1 MIRGIIKNIPA
12 FISTLGSHIMNINQL
27 NGTGV
32 TPLLPATMS
41 ANQKI
46 FAPDISPPI
55 STAQSTV
62 NNKPESE
69 EQIRQAV
76 QKIQEVVDNLAHNL
90 RFSIDE
96 DTGKTIIK
104 VMDARTDEVIR
115 QFPTEEAIEIARTL
129 DKVQGLLFNDK
140 A

>member
-1 MIRGIIKNIPA
+1 MYKRQPVSAIRPK
-12 FISTLGSHIMNINQL
+12 LE
-27 NGTGV
+27 
-32 TPLLPATMS
+32 
-41 ANQKI
+41 
-46 FAPDISPPI
+46 
-55 STAQSTV
+55 
-62 NNKPESE
+62 NKPESD

-76 QKIQEVVDNLAHNL
+76 QDIQGAVDNLAHNL

-104 VMDARTDEVIR
+104 VVDAHTDEIIR

>member
-1 MIRGIIKNIPA
+1 
-12 FISTLGSHIMNINQL
+12 MNINQL

-32 TPLLPATMS
+32 LPLPSSTTSATQKASTPDTDITPLPV
-41 ANQKI
+41 
-46 FAPDISPPI
+46 
-55 STAQSTV
+55 STV
-62 NNKPESE
+62 RPKVGNKSESD

-76 QKIQEVVDNLAHNL
+76 QNIQSAGDNLAHNL

-104 VMDARTDEVIR
+104 VVDAHTDEIIR

>member
-1 MIRGIIKNIPA
+1 
-12 FISTLGSHIMNINQL
+12 MNINQL

-46 FAPDISPPI
+46 FAPYISPPI

-62 NNKPESE
+62 SNKPESE

>member
-1 MIRGIIKNIPA
+1 M
-12 FISTLGSHIMNINQL
+12 SINQL
-27 NGTGV
+27 NGTGAL
-32 TPLLPATMS
+32 PLP
-41 ANQKI
+41 
-46 FAPDISPPI
+46 
-55 STAQSTV
+55 STTTSTV
-62 NNKPESE
+62 QKASVPDTDNTQSPASTIRSKVSNKPESE
-69 EQIRQAV
+69 EQIKQAV
-76 QKIQEVVDNLAHNL
+76 QKIQGAVDNLAHNL

-104 VMDARTDEVIR
+104 VVDAHTDEIIR

>member
-1 MIRGIIKNIPA
+1 M
-12 FISTLGSHIMNINQL
+12 SINQL
-27 NGTGV
+27 NGTG
-32 TPLLPATMS
+32 TLPLPSTTTSIVKKASVPDTDNTQSPA
-41 ANQKI
+41 
-46 FAPDISPPI
+46 
-55 STAQSTV
+55 STIRSKV
-62 NNKPESE
+62 SNKPESE
-69 EQIRQAV
+69 EQIKQAV
-76 QKIQEVVDNLAHNL
+76 QKIQGAVDNLAHNL

-104 VMDARTDEVIR
+104 VVDAHTDEIIR

>member
-1 MIRGIIKNIPA
+1 
-12 FISTLGSHIMNINQL
+12 MNINQL

-32 TPLLPATMS
+32 LPLPSSTTSAAQKASVPDTDITP
-41 ANQKI
+41 
-46 FAPDISPPI
+46 SPV
-55 STAQSTV
+55 STIRPKV
-62 NNKPESE
+62 GNKPESD

-76 QKIQEVVDNLAHNL
+76 QDIQGAVDNLAHNL

-104 VMDARTDEVIR
+104 VVDAHTDEVIR
-115 QFPTEEAIEIARTL
+115 QFPTEQAIEIARTL